1 MNKMRVSLVQ
11 RDNEIRGTI
20 ELCKDG
26 VFVLEGLAMVV
37 EQFARQHNV
46 PPAEVVQDLYSIV
59 CGNVK

>member
-1 MNKMRVSLVQ
+1 MRVSLVQ
-11 RDNEIRGTI
+11 RGDEIRGTV

-46 PPAEVVQDLYSIV
+46 PLEEAARDLYCVIMGKV
-59 CGNVK
+59 T

>member
-46 PPAEVVQDLYSIV
+46 HPEEVARDLYSIV

>member
-1 MNKMRVSLVQ
+1 MNKMRVSLTQ
-11 RDNEIRGTI
+11 RDDEIRGTI

-46 PPAEVVQDLYSIV
+46 PPEEVVQDLYSIV
-59 CGNVK
+59 LGKVK